1 MVAAYPDSSP
11 ELKPAVRELQ
21 LSGVDAVQ
29 EENKQLRE
37 LVVQLSKLVVK
48 YVMSAAASVDG
59 LPSVQTQSGR
69 EAEKMLDPKIPVST
83 TLRAGEVVE

>member
-1 MVAAYPDSSP
+1 VVAAYPDSAL
-11 ELKPAVRELQ
+11 ELKPAVREPQ

-48 YVMSAAASVDG
+48 YVMSAAASGDG
-59 LPSVQTQSGR
+59 LPSVQTQSGL
-69 EAEKMLDPKIPVST
+69 EEKVLDPKIPVST